1 MVELATGVNLWGE
14 WAKIESATL
23 KKEAYKLPKVDSK
36 YAGIVVSLSRFE
48 YPDSSSFVDSEIVW
62 RMNKAWHIGL
72 IVVSDSRER
81 VLELLDTYTKR
92 ISNEFHASLPA
103 PDKSI

>member
-1 MVELATGVNLWGE
+1 
-14 WAKIESATL
+14 
-23 KKEAYKLPKVDSK
+23 
-36 YAGIVVSLSRFE
+36 
-48 YPDSSSFVDSEIVW
+48 
-62 RMNKAWHIGL
+62 MNKAWHIGL

>member
-1 MVELATGVNLWGE
+1 
-14 WAKIESATL
+14 
-23 KKEAYKLPKVDSK
+23 
-36 YAGIVVSLSRFE
+36 
-48 YPDSSSFVDSEIVW
+48 
-62 RMNKAWHIGL
+62 HIGL

>member
-1 MVELATGVNLWGE
+1 M
-14 WAKIESATL
+14 
-23 KKEAYKLPKVDSK
+23 
-36 YAGIVVSLSRFE
+36 SLSRFE
-48 YPDSSSFVDSEIVW
+48 HPETSSFTDPEIVW

-81 VLELLDTYTKR
+81 VLELLDAYTMR

-103 PDKSI
+103 PNSSH